1 MRPYERCG
9 GRGKGP
15 GRGELSDEGCPRA
28 KSLFGIESRLGFCF
42 CFRFFFLCSWEVSA
56 VALVLCTLAAEAWKR
71 VRHERLR
78 EVIYMCVYI
87 YSAICDSL

>member
-1 MRPYERCG
+1 MSAVGAAGRARGGESWATGAVLGQSRCL
-9 GRGKGP
+9 
-15 GRGELSDEGCPRA
+15 ELSRGWV
-28 KSLFGIESRLGFCF
+28 FVFVF
-42 CFRFFFLCSWEVSA
+42 VFFFLCSWEVSA